1 MIHTSNNN
9 AEEYIGSMGYNKKVF
24 ANREYDYIALN
35 CQNTILQYPEVRQ
48 AISKVIDKEKIVTS
62 TLENKVTVAN
72 YPLINNSYLLKDIE
86 VSNKT
91 NTEKAKEILQNAGW
105 KYEYGLWQKEIDGV
119 TKTINI
125 DFVVS
130 KSNSQRVKVAQAIQD
145 QLELFGIKINV
156 KHLSLIH
163 I

>member
-72 YPLINNSYLLKDIE
+72 YPLINNSYLLKR
-86 VSNKT
+86 
-91 NTEKAKEILQNAGW
+91 
-105 KYEYGLWQKEIDGV
+105 Y
-119 TKTINI
+119 
-125 DFVVS
+125 
-130 KSNSQRVKVAQAIQD
+130 
-145 QLELFGIKINV
+145 
-156 KHLSLIH
+156 
-163 I
+163 

>member
-1 MIHTSNNN
+1 
-9 AEEYIGSMGYNKKVF
+9 MGYNKKVF

-105 KYEYGLWQKEIDGV
+105 KYEY
-119 TKTINI
+119 
-125 DFVVS
+125 
-130 KSNSQRVKVAQAIQD
+130 
-145 QLELFGIKINV
+145 
-156 KHLSLIH
+156 
-163 I
+163 